1 MSLLGRLIRP
11 LVSRREFPVEWETIL
26 KRNFPLL
33 DDLPSADRTELHKH
47 IQVFLAE
54 KHFEGCAGL
63 EITDEMRVT
72 IAAQACILLLHRKTD
87 CYPALQSILVYPHA
101 YFAEHHERDGSGVVT
116 ESIENRLGEAWP
128 HGSVVLSWDNVRND
142 ATDIRDGHNVV
153 FHEFAHQLDFED
165 GRKADGSV
173 VMPRRSMYTAWARIL
188 GSEFR
193 QLRRDAERGLPTV
206 LDQYGTKDPAEF
218 FAVATEA
225 FFTKPAALKNKH
237 PALYDELKLYYQQ
250 DPAEWTR

>member
-1 MSLLGRLIRP
+1 MRP
-11 LVSRREFPVEWETIL
+11 WVRGREFPAAWHEII

-33 DDLPSADRTELHKH
+33 DKLTLDDRRELLEH
-47 IQVFLAE
+47 IKVFLAE

-63 EITDEMRVT
+63 EITDEMRIT
-72 IAAQACILLLHRKTD
+72 IAAQACVLLLHRKAD
-87 CYPALQSILVYPHA
+87 YYPTLQSILVYPSA
-101 YFAEHHERDGSGVVT
+101 YFAEHRERDGIGVVT
-116 ESIENRLGEAWP
+116 ETIESRLGEAWP

-142 ATDIRDGHNVV
+142 AADVRDGHNVV

-165 GRKADGSV
+165 GRQANGSV
-173 VMPRRSMYTAWARIL
+173 VLPHRSMHTAWARIL

-193 QLRRDAERGLPTV
+193 RLRHDAERGLPTV

-225 FFTKPAALKNKH
+225 FFTKPTALKDKH
-237 PALYDELKLYYQQ
+237 PALYEELKLYYQQ
-250 DPAEWTR
+250 DPVQWGG